1 VDDTYGQMSVL
12 FTIGSLKSSP
22 QPIITLLLV
31 GFGIGIFG
39 HLSGSRVLIVI
50 GIAMVFVAGLL
61 APQY

>member
-1 VDDTYGQMSVL
+1 LALL

-22 QPIITLLLV
+22 QAVVTLMLV

-39 HLSGSRVLIVI
+39 HLAGSKVLVAV
-50 GIAMVFVAGLL
+50 GIALVFAAGLL

>member
-1 VDDTYGQMSVL
+1 LGIL

-22 QPIITLLLV
+22 QPVVTLMLV

-39 HLSGSRVLIVI
+39 HLAGSKVLVAV
-50 GIAMVFVAGLL
+50 GIALVFAAGLL